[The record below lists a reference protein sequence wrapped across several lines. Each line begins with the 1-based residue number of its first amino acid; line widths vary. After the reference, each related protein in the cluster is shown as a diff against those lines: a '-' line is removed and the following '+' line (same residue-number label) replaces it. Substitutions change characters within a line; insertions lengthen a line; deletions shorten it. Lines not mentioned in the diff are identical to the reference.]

1 MQEGAIPKAAS
12 RWRQSAL
19 RGRSALSSSPAVFH
33 KVMNNFVQDL
43 LKQGGADP
51 QVFDGE
57 WGQVRQLWQLPHI
70 LLEALDLVSPSRPV
84 KEEKRYSQEKI

>member
-1 MQEGAIPKAAS
+1 MQFPRLQAGGGAP
-12 RWRQSAL
+12 
-19 RGRSALSSSPAVFH
+19 RGSALSSSPAVFH

-43 LKQGGADP
+43 LKQGRADP

-57 WGQVRQLWQLPHI
+57 WGQVGQLRQLPHI

-84 KEEKRYSQEKI
+84 KEEKRYSQKRKIQQDQ